1 MMTLGKVRH
10 SSGFTL
16 IELLVVIAIIAILI
30 GLLIPAVQ
38 KVREAAQEAQVF
50 DNLRPVATRVLVTV
64 GDCRQRE
71 LPCPLVDAI
80 GALQLLV
87 AAVRNGQIPDANH
100 VSQILEEL
108 EVSEA
113 DLRQE
118 SHDLRN
124 PARFHV
130 PGELEAYLNLKH
142 SLHTAIA
149 NVDELKSQVKHL
161 LHILTDKDDDDGALA
176 RTSPAG

>member
-30 GLLIPAVQ
+30 ALLIPAVQ

-80 GALQLLV
+80 SALQLLV
-87 AAVRNGQIPDANH
+87 PAVQNGQIPDANH

-124 PARFHV
+124 PARF
-130 PGELEAYLNLKH
+130 GELEAYLNLKH